1 MVKQLSSKKKR
12 KLDFVC
18 GPLEPETAVRIRPG
32 LLSFKKNACVT
43 ILRCGAMGVI
53 HVKKK
58 SFRLNKYWVLLV
70 IVVIVQAIAV
80 TDFVLLEKRPFP
92 DALFESMCTA
102 LYVDCAS
109 GALVTKVVHV
119 LLGLTTMA
127 VLAVVITEGV
137 DYLIKNTLEGR
148 GMKKQIN
155 AMRNHIIVCGYGELG
170 KTVCQTL
177 ANEKEDFVVID
188 IDAKTAKKVADA
200 GFPVV
205 EGDALEAK
213 TLQKAGIARAR
224 RVVSALNSD
233 SSNVFLTLTVKELN
247 PRAAV
252 ATRAYSEDAVGKLH
266 RAGAD
271 VIVMPEIIGGLE
283 LAKEI
288 LDLEDSYA
296 SKLVSSKK
304 K

>member
-1 MVKQLSSKKKR
+1 VS
-12 KLDFVC
+12 
-18 GPLEPETAVRIRPG
+18 AIHRIAIHKT
-32 LLSFKKNACVT
+32 KKNN
-43 ILRCGAMGVI
+43 
-53 HVKKK
+53 
-58 SFRLNKYWVLLV
+58 FRLNKYWILLLIV
-70 IVVIVQAIAV
+70 ILVQAIAV
-80 TDFVLLEKRPFP
+80 TDFVFLEKRPLP
-92 DALFESMCTA
+92 DALFESMCTS
-102 LYVDCAS
+102 LYVDCT
-109 GALVTKVVHV
+109 GGELVTKGVHV

-137 DYLIKNTLEGR
+137 DYFIKNTLEGR

-177 ANEKEDFVVID
+177 SNEKENFVVID
-188 IDAKTAKKVADA
+188 IDAKTAKKATEA
-200 GFPVV
+200 GFLTI

-213 TLQKAGIARAR
+213 TLQKAGITRAR
-224 RVVSALNSD
+224 RIVSALNSD
-233 SSNVFLTLTVKELN
+233 SSNVFLTLTAKELN
-247 PRAAV
+247 PKIAV

-288 LDLEDSYA
+288 LDLEDTHS
-296 SKLVSSKK
+296 SKLISSKK
-304 K
+304 

>member
-1 MVKQLSSKKKR
+1 
-12 KLDFVC
+12 
-18 GPLEPETAVRIRPG
+18 
-32 LLSFKKNACVT
+32 
-43 ILRCGAMGVI
+43 MGVI

-70 IVVIVQAIAV
+70 IVILVQAIAV
-80 TDFVLLEKRPFP
+80 TDFVLLEKRPFLA
-92 DALFESMCTA
+92 ALFESMCTA
-102 LYVDCAS
+102 LYVDCVS
-109 GALVTKVVHV
+109 GALATKGVHV

-177 ANEKEDFVVID
+177 ANEKEKFVVID
-188 IDAKTAKKVADA
+188 INSKAVGKAVDA
-200 GFPVV
+200 GFLVV
-205 EGDALEAK
+205 EGDALETK
-213 TLQKAGIARAR
+213 TLHKAGITRAR
-224 RVVSALNSD
+224 RIVSALNSD
-233 SSNVFLTLTVKELN
+233 SSNVFLTLTAKELN
-247 PRAAV
+247 PKIAV
-252 ATRAYSEDAVGKLH
+252 ATRAYSEDAVAKLH

-288 LDLEDSYA
+288 LDLEESHA
-296 SKLVSSKK
+296 SKLVSSNKQK
-304 K
+304 ENSEYYRS

>member
-1 MVKQLSSKKKR
+1 MGLVHGKKK
-12 KLDFVC
+12 KVFHF
-18 GPLEPETAVRIRPG
+18 
-32 LLSFKKNACVT
+32 S
-43 ILRCGAMGVI
+43 
-53 HVKKK
+53 
-58 SFRLNKYWVLLV
+58 KYWILLL
-70 IVVIVQAIAV
+70 IIILVQAIAV
-80 TDFVLLEKRPFP
+80 ADFVLLEKTPLV
-92 DALFESMCTA
+92 DAVLQSMCTA
-102 LYVDCAS
+102 LYVDCTS
-109 GALVTKVVHV
+109 GALVTKGVHV

-137 DYLIKNTLEGR
+137 DYFIKNTLEGR

-177 ANEKEDFVVID
+177 ENEKEDYVVID
-188 IDAKTAKKVADA
+188 IDAKVVKKVTDA
-200 GFPVV
+200 GLPVI

-213 TLQKAGIARAR
+213 TLHKAGIMRAR

-233 SSNVFLTLTVKELN
+233 SSNVFLTLTAKELN
-247 PRAAV
+247 SRVAV
-252 ATRAYSEDAVGKLH
+252 ATRAYSEDAVAKLH

-288 LDLEDSYA
+288 LDLEDTHA
-296 SKLVSSKK
+296 AKLISSKK
-304 K
+304 